1 MGRVDD
7 PMAMTDSHGRF
18 IRLKGLR
25 VCDASIFPNVP
36 RANTNVPT
44 MMTGER
50 MAALILAD

>member
-50 MAALILAD
+50 MAALILAE